1 MPGSAWGVE
10 ALRPSARACAPEEE
24 DDDDLR
30 GVKRLEGAEGKRKVA
45 RAQRRQADVI
55 QFFGLIQGQGPGLCP
70 GCAGRILLFQRCG
83 ANSEKVN
90 VEVGAGHAPCVRA
103 RVVNREGVS
112 YAR

>member
-55 QFFGLIQGQGPGLCP
+55 QFFGLIQGQG
-70 GCAGRILLFQRCG
+70 QRHVG
-83 ANSEKVN
+83 MKTYTNRWENTVFVSVFYYRKRKREPNS
-90 VEVGAGHAPCVRA
+90 
-103 RVVNREGVS
+103 RE
-112 YAR
+112 RE

>member
-55 QFFGLIQGQGPGLCP
+55 QFFGLIQGQG
-70 GCAGRILLFQRCG
+70 QRHVG
-83 ANSEKVN
+83 MKTYTNRWENTPTVFVSVFYYRKRKREPNS
-90 VEVGAGHAPCVRA
+90 
-103 RVVNREGVS
+103 RE
-112 YAR
+112 RE

>member
-55 QFFGLIQGQGPGLCP
+55 QFFGLIQGQG
-70 GCAGRILLFQRCG
+70 QRHVG
-83 ANSEKVN
+83 MKTYTNRWENTSTVFVSVFYYRKRKRDPNS
-90 VEVGAGHAPCVRA
+90 
-103 RVVNREGVS
+103 RE
-112 YAR
+112 RE